1 MDQSFFTYNFAN
13 RDEQANLVRKHNASI
28 SKEYGIA

>member
-13 RDEQANLVRKHNASI
+13 RDEQANLVRKHNDSI
-28 SKEYGIA
+28 SQEYGIA